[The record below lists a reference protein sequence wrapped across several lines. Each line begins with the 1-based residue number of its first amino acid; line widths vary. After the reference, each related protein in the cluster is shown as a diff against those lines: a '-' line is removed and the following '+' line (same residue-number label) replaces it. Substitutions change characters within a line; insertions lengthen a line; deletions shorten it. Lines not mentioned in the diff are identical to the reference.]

1 MKQRVIIF
9 GSIVVLILLGLTAYM
24 MQQDTV
30 DNETAQI
37 DETAD
42 KPEND
47 AEPEI
52 DVDPE
57 PEEAEE
63 TDSVPEEEP
72 VPEIEPVLEIVA
84 EDLGLIWAIDF
95 LPGTAKLLANENSGS
110 MFLIDTETLEVAE
123 IAGVPEVASGGQ
135 GGLLDLEVSPDFD
148 DDSLVYLTYS
158 AANEAGETT
167 THLAR
172 AALDLEEESLKD
184 LEVLYI
190 AEPFRGGTSHYGS
203 RVVVK
208 DEYLYMTIG
217 DRGDKNFEDHVS
229 QDPTNVLGTTIRL
242 LRDGTIPEDNP
253 FVEDADVLDEIYTYG
268 HRNAQGMT
276 IHPETG
282 EIWQS
287 EHGEQDGD
295 EINIIYGGN
304 NYGWPIATYGCTYGA
319 GQDIGVPPDERDDTI
334 NPVHYWE
341 CGSGGFPPAGMTFYD
356 ADGFIDWQG
365 DLFVGG
371 LASQYLAHFRD
382 TGNGLEEL
390 DPLLADE
397 GWRVRDVTVG
407 HHDGAIYAAVEGNS
421 VSIARITP
429 KPVE

>member
-1 MKQRVIIF
+1 
-9 GSIVVLILLGLTAYM
+9 
-24 MQQDTV
+24 
-30 DNETAQI
+30 
-37 DETAD
+37 
-42 KPEND
+42 
-47 AEPEI
+47 
-52 DVDPE
+52 
-57 PEEAEE
+57 
-63 TDSVPEEEP
+63 
-72 VPEIEPVLEIVA
+72 
-84 EDLGLIWAIDF
+84 
-95 LPGTAKLLANENSGS
+95 
-110 MFLIDTETLEVAE
+110 
-123 IAGVPEVASGGQ
+123 
-135 GGLLDLEVSPDFD
+135 
-148 DDSLVYLTYS
+148 
-158 AANEAGETT
+158 
-167 THLAR
+167 
-172 AALDLEEESLKD
+172 
-184 LEVLYI
+184 VLYI

-208 DEYLYMTIG
+208 DEYLYITIG

>member
-1 MKQRVIIF
+1 MKRRAIIYA
-9 GSIVVLILLGLTAYM
+9 SIAVLILLGLTAYLL
-24 MQQDTV
+24 QQGTFV
-30 DNETAQI
+30 DEKARDDRPVDQPAK
-37 DETAD
+37 DLD
-42 KPEND
+42 PV
-47 AEPEI
+47 I

-57 PEEAEE
+57 PEKE
-63 TDSVPEEEP
+63 PEPEP
-72 VPEIEPVLEIVA
+72 EVEPVLGVVA

-95 LPGTAKLLANENSGS
+95 LPGTSKLLANENSGS
-110 MFLIDTETLEVAE
+110 IFLIDTETLEVVE
-123 IAGVPEVASGGQ
+123 ITGVPEVASSGQ

-148 DDSLVYLTYS
+148 DDSFVYLTYS
-158 AANEAGETT
+158 AANETGATA

-172 AALDLEEESLKD
+172 ASLDLEEQRLSD

-190 AEPFRGGTSHYGS
+190 AEPFQGGTSHYGS
-203 RVVVK
+203 RMVLK
-208 DEYLYMTIG
+208 DDYLYMTIG
-217 DRGDKNFEDHVS
+217 DRGDKNFDDHVS
-229 QDPTNVLGTTIRL
+229 QDTTTVLGTTIRL

-253 FVEDADVLDEIYTYG
+253 FVDDANVLDEIYTYG
-268 HRNAQGMT
+268 HRNSQGMT

-304 NYGWPIATYGCTYGA
+304 NYGWPLATYGCTYGT
-319 GQDIGVPPDERDDTI
+319 GQDIGVLPEDLDDTI

-356 ADGFIDWQG
+356 ADGFADWQG

-371 LASQYLAHFRD
+371 LASQYLAHFRV
-382 TGNGLEEL
+382 TGDGLEEL
-390 DPLLADE
+390 DPLLEDE

-407 HHDGAIYAAVEGNS
+407 HHDGAIYAAVEGQS
-421 VSIARITP
+421 VSIARIAL